1 METTKNRLGT
11 RLRELRKASNFT
23 QDYVAA
29 FLGVVRQTYSHYETG
44 KRTPSTDSL
53 YKLSGLYKIS
63 VEDLLHLS
71 LLLDPDEYYDAPD
84 PTESSLNISDY
95 LSFMN
100 DKGNQ
105 NKYGLLADDEKKLL
119 FLYAQLSHKDQEE
132 LIEIAK
138 IKLPSK
144 KTNTK

>member
-1 METTKNRLGT
+1 MEEMENRLGT

-44 KRTPSTDSL
+44 KRAPGTDSL

-71 LLLDPDEYYDAPD
+71 LSLDPDEYYDAPS
-84 PTESSLNISDY
+84 PTESSISISDY
-95 LSFMN
+95 LDFMN
-100 DKGNQ
+100 DEKNKK
-105 NKYGLLADDEKKLL
+105 KYGNLDESEKKLI
-119 FLYAQLSHKDQEE
+119 FLYNQLSSKDQNE

-138 IKLPSK
+138 IKAP
-144 KTNTK
+144 KTM